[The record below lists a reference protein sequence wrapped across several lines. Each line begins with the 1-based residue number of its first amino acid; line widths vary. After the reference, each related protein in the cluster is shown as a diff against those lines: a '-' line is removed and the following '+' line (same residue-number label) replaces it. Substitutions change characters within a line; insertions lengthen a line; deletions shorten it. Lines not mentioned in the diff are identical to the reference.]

1 MPPILQLVLLP
12 SLAKTQHG
20 LTLPVQLIMK
30 IVQQRSPCSPLEEIH
45 IHSSY
50 SAALGFVIM
59 VVQWTM
65 LKGY

>member
-1 MPPILQLVLLP
+1 MPPILQPVLLP

-20 LTLPVQLIMK
+20 LALPVQLVME
-30 IVQQRSPCSPLEEIH
+30 IVQQCSPCSPLEEIH
-45 IHSSY
+45 IHNSY

-65 LKGY
+65 LRGY